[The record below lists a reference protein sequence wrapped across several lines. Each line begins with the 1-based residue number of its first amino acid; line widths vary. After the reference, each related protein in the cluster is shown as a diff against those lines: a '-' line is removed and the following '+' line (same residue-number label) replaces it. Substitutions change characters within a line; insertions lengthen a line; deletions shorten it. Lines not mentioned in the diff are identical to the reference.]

1 MTSQIDLPVT
11 FPYTEVMPS
20 PPTHWIGDA
29 ESKPAP
35 EPLNR
40 IQALVN
46 TVELPEGPDRL
57 ADPIDAQPWLVA
69 SGLLAPD
76 AELRP
81 DDLAL
86 VRGVREGLR
95 AMLVHNAG
103 GPPPSAGAFAPLREV
118 AGDGTARADFDEHGE
133 VRLSAAGDSVPARL
147 IELLL
152 IIREAH
158 RDGTWARLKACGNDE
173 CQWAFYDRSRN
184 HGGTWCEMS
193 SCGNKLKNREFRARK
208 RSATQSS

>member
-1 MTSQIDLPVT
+1 MTTRGV
-11 FPYTEVMPS
+11 Y
-20 PPTHWIGDA
+20 WAADA
-29 ESKPAP
+29 ETKPAP
-35 EPLNR
+35 GPLER

-46 TVELPEGPDRL
+46 TVERPDGPDRL
-57 ADPIDAQPWLVA
+57 ADPYDARPWLVHN
-69 SGLLAPD
+69 GLLSTED
-76 AELRP
+76 ELHAA
-81 DDLAL
+81 DLDL
-86 VRGVREGLR
+86 LRGVREGLR

-103 GPPPSAGAFAPLREV
+103 GPTPGSDAFAPLREV
-118 AGDGTARADFDEHGE
+118 AGEGAARADVDEHGQ
-133 VRLSAAGDSVPARL
+133 VLLSSTGDSVSARL

-152 IIREAH
+152 IIRDAQ

-208 RSATQSS
+208 RGVRSPR

>member
-11 FPYTEVMPS
+11 NLYTETMSS
-20 PPTHWIGDA
+20 PHIHWIGDA

-35 EPLNR
+35 DPLIR

-46 TVELPEGPDRL
+46 TVEMPEGEDRL
-57 ADPIDAQPWLVA
+57 ADPADAQPWLVA
-69 SGLLAPD
+69 SDLLAAD

-81 DDLAL
+81 ADLEL
-86 VRGVREGLR
+86 IRGVREGLR

-103 GPPPSAGAFAPLREV
+103 GLPPTPRAFAPLREV
-118 AGDGTARADFDEHGE
+118 ATDGTARADFDEHGE
-133 VRLSAAGDSVPARL
+133 VLLSAAGDSVPARL

-152 IIREAH
+152 IVRDAQ

-173 CQWAFYDRSRN
+173 CKWAFYDRSRN

-193 SCGNKLKNREFRARK
+193 TCGNKLKNREFRARK
-208 RSATQSS
+208 RGAQSS